1 MVESRVESFAA
12 GDVELSSGA
21 VLPDVQV
28 LYATY
33 GKPSPSGDNVVVFPT
48 RYGGTHTDNEFMI
61 GPGHALDTSRY
72 CVVVPNMLGNGASTS
87 PSNAT
92 PESAG
97 SRFPLVTIGD
107 NVRLQ
112 RRLLTEQL
120 GTEKVRMAVGFSMG
134 AQQAFHWAAL
144 YPEDVECLGVICGA
158 SRTAPHT
165 HVFLE
170 GMRSALC
177 ADQDWDRIDAGVIP
191 ERGLRALGRAWAGWA
206 ISQAWYREQG
216 WIGLGYSS
224 LEDFLV
230 RYWEATYLGRDAG
243 NLVAMIRTWQ
253 SCDVSDND
261 LYEGDYER
269 AMRAIRAR
277 TVLMP
282 GRTDLYF
289 PPEDSAAEAALLADA
304 KVAVIPSD
312 WGHYAGAG
320 KDASDVAFIDRHLGA
335 LLDR

>member
-1 MVESRVESFAA
+1 MSEPRVESFAA
-12 GDVELSSGA
+12 GDVELDCGD
-21 VLPDVQV
+21 VLPDVEI

-33 GKPSPSGDNVVVFPT
+33 GEPSPSRDNVIVFPT

-87 PSNAT
+87 PSNA
-92 PESAG
+92 PPG
-97 SRFPLVTIGD
+97 MQGQDFPLVTIAD

-112 RRLLTEQL
+112 RRLLTERL
-120 GTEKVRMAVGFSMG
+120 EVGGLRMAVGFSMG
-134 AQQAFHWAAL
+134 AQQAYHWAAL
-144 YPEDVECLGVICGA
+144 YPDDVETLGVICGA
-158 SRTAPHT
+158 ARTAPHT

-170 GMRSALC
+170 GMRAALC
-177 ADQDWDRIDAGVIP
+177 ADQDWDRLGEGVVP

-206 ISQAWYREQG
+206 ISQAWYRRRG
-216 WIGLGYSS
+216 WAELGYES

-243 NLVAMIRTWQ
+243 NLVSMIRTWQ
-253 SCDVSDND
+253 ECDIAANESFGGN
-261 LYEGDYER
+261 YE
-269 AMRAIRAR
+269 AALAAIRAP

-282 GRTDLYF
+282 GLTDLYF
-289 PPEDSAAEAALLADA
+289 PPEDSAAEAELLADA
-304 KVAVIPSD
+304 ELAVIPSD

-320 KDASDVAFIDRHLGA
+320 KDPADVAFIDERLAG
-335 LLDR
+335 LLEG